1 MAGQSPCPDVNG
13 PVYWQAKLGEEK
25 HNPFLNFSLTQVLHF
40 PNWNLGLVELA
51 FSSIFKGMERDGWL
65 L

>member
-1 MAGQSPCPDVNG
+1 MAGLDVNG
-13 PVYWQAKLGEEK
+13 PVYWQAKLGEGK

-40 PNWNLGLVELA
+40 LNWNLEMFELA
-51 FSSIFKGMERDGWL
+51 VRSIFKGMERDVGL